1 MDLSLLNI
9 GLAAACGVILA
20 GYVAYILL
28 PAVKAYGR
36 IWERIAAGFL
46 TLFMLSTLLGVG
58 LSIGLSVVWFYDK
71 YA

>member
-1 MDLSLLNI
+1 MELSLLNI
-9 GLAAACGVILA
+9 GLAAACGVIVA

-28 PAVKAYGR
+28 PAVKSYGR
-36 IWERIAAGFL
+36 IWERIAAGVL
-46 TLFMLSTLLGVG
+46 TLFMLGTLLGIG

>member
-46 TLFMLSTLLGVG
+46 TLFMLSTLLGIG
-58 LSIGLSVVWFYDK
+58 LSIGLSVVWFYDR

>member
-46 TLFMLSTLLGVG
+46 TLFMLSTLLGIG

>member
-20 GYVAYILL
+20 GYLAYILL

-46 TLFMLSTLLGVG
+46 TLFMLSTLLGIG
-58 LSIGLSVVWFYDK
+58 LSIGLSIYWFYDK

>member
-1 MDLSLLNI
+1 MELSLLNI
-9 GLAAACGVILA
+9 GLAAACGVIVA

-28 PAVKAYGR
+28 PAVKSYGR

-46 TLFMLSTLLGVG
+46 TLFMLSTLLGIG

>member
-20 GYVAYILL
+20 GYLAYILL

-58 LSIGLSVVWFYDK
+58 LSIGLSVVWFYDR

>member
-1 MDLSLLNI
+1 MDLSVLNI
-9 GLAAACGVILA
+9 GLAAACGVIVA

-28 PAVKAYGR
+28 PAVKSYGR
-36 IWERIAAGFL
+36 IWERIAAGVL
-46 TLFMLSTLLGVG
+46 TLFMLGTLLGIG

>member
-20 GYVAYILL
+20 GYVAYILV

-36 IWERIAAGFL
+36 IWERIAASFL
-46 TLFMLSTLLGVG
+46 TLFMLSTLLGIG

>member
-20 GYVAYILL
+20 GYAAYILV

-46 TLFMLSTLLGVG
+46 TLFMLSTLLGIG

>member
-9 GLAAACGVILA
+9 GLAAACGAILA

-46 TLFMLSTLLGVG
+46 TLFMLSTLLGIG

>member
-20 GYVAYILL
+20 GYLAYILL

-46 TLFMLSTLLGVG
+46 TLFMLSTLLGIG

>member
-1 MDLSLLNI
+1 MELSLLNI

-20 GYVAYILL
+20 GYLAYILL

>member
-1 MDLSLLNI
+1 MELSLLNI
-9 GLAAACGVILA
+9 GLAVACGVIVA

-28 PAVKAYGR
+28 PAVKSYGR

-46 TLFMLSTLLGVG
+46 TLFVLCTLLGIG
-58 LSIGLSVVWFYDK
+58 LSIGLSAVWFYDK

>member
-1 MDLSLLNI
+1 MELSLLNI
-9 GLAAACGVILA
+9 GVAIACGVVVA

-28 PAVKAYGR
+28 PAWKSYGR
-36 IWERIAAGFL
+36 LWERIAASVL
-46 TLFMLSTLLGVG
+46 TLFILSALLGIG